1 MEKQEQDQILLELFD
16 EVHDTVHML
25 RHMAG
30 HYLEKAEDLEMNL
43 ASAVRLQLVD
53 LGSMDTLRNMGSDVA
68 DVVSLFPK
76 GASDELDQ

>member
-1 MEKQEQDQILLELFD
+1 MEKHEQEQILLELFD
-16 EVHDTVHML
+16 EVHDTVHIL

-53 LGSMDTLRNMGSDVA
+53 LGSMRDRHSDVA